1 MSWIIAP
8 HRARSGVFLSA
19 MRHLPIELEVR
30 GREALVIGVS
40 AEIVSKIDRLV
51 EAGAHVTVIAES
63 DHGSESESEVKERAR
78 EGIITLHRRAFADAD
93 LDGKLI
99 VFVAPFTTP
108 EGEAEAQRLHA
119 WARRENR
126 LLCTVDRPEAC
137 TFINAAIVEVSGL
150 KLTIST
156 GGASPGLAR
165 RLREDLGAVLGD
177 PRVGAFVERL
187 RTLREALPRGERAA
201 RMAEAVKD
209 FSLSATLRF
218 PPWFDHGED
227 P

>member
-1 MSWIIAP
+1 
-8 HRARSGVFLSA
+8 
-19 MRHLPIELEVR
+19 MRYLPIELDVC

-40 AEIVSKIDRLV
+40 PEVVSKIDRLV
-51 EAGAHVTVIAES
+51 EAGARVTVIAEG
-63 DHGSESESEVKERAR
+63 DPGSEVEERAR
-78 EGIITLHRRAFADAD
+78 EGIVTLHRRAFVDAD
-93 LDGKLI
+93 LAGKVI

-108 EGEAEAQRLHA
+108 AGEAEAVRLHA
-119 WARRENR
+119 WAREDGR

-137 TFINAAIVEVSGL
+137 TFINAAIVEASGL
-150 KLTIST
+150 TLTIST

-165 RLREDLGAVLGD
+165 RLREDLGAALAD
-177 PRVGAFVERL
+177 PRLAAFVERL
-187 RTLREALPRGERAA
+187 RARREALPRGERAA

-218 PPWFDHGED
+218 PGWFDHGED

>member
-1 MSWIIAP
+1 
-8 HRARSGVFLSA
+8 
-19 MRHLPIELEVR
+19 MRYLPIELEVR

-40 AEIVSKIDRLV
+40 AEVVSKIDRLV
-51 EAGAHVTVIAES
+51 EAGAHVTVIAEG
-63 DHGSESESEVKERAR
+63 DPGSEVEERAR
-78 EGIITLHRRAFADAD
+78 EGIVTLHRRAFTDAD
-93 LDGKLI
+93 LAGKLI

-108 EGEAEAQRLHA
+108 AGEAEAQRLHA
-119 WARRENR
+119 WAQKENR

-165 RLREDLGAVLGD
+165 RLREDLASALGD
-177 PRVGAFVERL
+177 PRLATFVEKL
-187 RTLREALPRGERAA
+187 RSLREALPRGERAA

>member
-1 MSWIIAP
+1 
-8 HRARSGVFLSA
+8 
-19 MRHLPIELEVR
+19 MRYLPIELEVR
-30 GREALVIGVS
+30 GRDALVIGVS
-40 AEIVSKIDRLV
+40 TEVVSKIDRLV
-51 EAGAHVTVIAES
+51 EAGAHVTVIAEG
-63 DHGSESESEVKERAR
+63 DPGSEVEERAR

-93 LDGKLI
+93 LAGKLI
-99 VFVAPFTTP
+99 VFIAPFTTP
-108 EGEAEAQRLHA
+108 EGEAEALRLHA
-119 WARRENR
+119 WAVRENR

-187 RTLREALPRGERAA
+187 RSLREALPRGERAA